1 MNTHYE
7 YITTVGSLTGVVRYI
22 TNGVLWGISCH
33 RHRYI
38 IYDDSICR
46 HIKPYVD
53 VCIWANAVYCFA
65 WTTLRADE
73 HFVFEFDALTRHHGR
88 THGYISRRL
97 QIFPTSCPEQTL
109 KNDKIII
116 FNCATCLYIWCPQY
130 GHVRSHCLKKFHSNV
145 LYAGVYKNCYWN

>member
-53 VCIWANAVYCFA
+53 VCIWANAAYYFA

-97 QIFPTSCPEQTL
+97 QIFPTSCSEKTIRSLSSTL
-109 KNDKIII
+109 
-116 FNCATCLYIWCPQY
+116 L
-130 GHVRSHCLKKFHSNV
+130 H
-145 LYAGVYKNCYWN
+145 LYAFDVHNMDMLDRIVWKNFILMFFMPVFTKIVIEISYM